1 MNLCGAEGL
10 PFPKGAIT
18 VGSARGGNKWR
29 LICMKRANGKAR
41 SADALLSMPRIGP
54 SMRLSV
60 GDCICKELLQ
70 MKVEKET
77 LS

>member
-1 MNLCGAEGL
+1 MRETSEWQSQKCMNAFVSSDEVFDIG
-10 PFPKGAIT
+10 IT
-18 VGSARGGNKWR
+18 M
-29 LICMKRANGKAR
+29 LHTILT
-41 SADALLSMPRIGP
+41 DALLSMPRIGP
-54 SMRLSV
+54 SIRLSV